1 MLLLESICLLEGI
14 PQHLH
19 YHEQRMNRA
28 RAELLHEKT
37 LLSLQTF
44 PEPPP
49 EYRHGQVKC
58 RILYRHQVEQIEWSH
73 YTPKTIRSL
82 QPVQADSLDYA
93 HKYADRSTLEMLL
106 QQRGSADDILIIR
119 HNRITDTSYCN
130 VAFRNGAGWI
140 TPAEPLLP
148 GTCRQRLIDT
158 GVLEPAD
165 IRLAELRHFT
175 EIYLFNAMLPLGS
188 LLVRL

>member
-1 MLLLESICLLEGI
+1 MLLLESICLLDGI

-28 RAELLHEKT
+28 RAELLNDT
-37 LLSLQTF
+37 APLSLRVL
-44 PEPPP
+44 PEPPG

-58 RILYRHQVEQIEWSH
+58 RILYQHQIEHIEWSH
-73 YTPKTIRSL
+73 YFPKTIRSL
-82 QPVQADSLDYA
+82 HPVKADTLDYA
-93 HKYADRSTLEMLL
+93 HKYANRSALEMLL

-119 HNRITDTSYCN
+119 HNLITDTSYCN
-130 VAFRNGAGWI
+130 VAFRNGTGWI
-140 TPAEPLLP
+140 TPAQPLLP

-158 GVLEPAD
+158 GVLELAD

-188 LLVRL
+188 LIVKL